1 MLWFNFVC
9 FLVVVDELSASWCEC
24 CLWVEVQCAHGLP
37 ELMELL
43 QEVLWKLYKLNSGG
57 LPTMVCWEHER
68 LFSALWGSLCADP
81 YGTVAVGFPKVT
93 LHRARSIP
101 GRRLVKGLT
110 HCWLCKQ
117 PAICKAGWICLKQSA
132 VYTSL
137 NQVHLFHLCLIDK
150 LGVIKT
156 NFRFIQFIQIFFFSY
171 RCVLHCNYHKFTR
184 WHLHDNTTKA

>member
-1 MLWFNFVC
+1 
-9 FLVVVDELSASWCEC
+9 
-24 CLWVEVQCAHGLP
+24 
-37 ELMELL
+37 
-43 QEVLWKLYKLNSGG
+43 
-57 LPTMVCWEHER
+57 MVCWEHER

-156 NFRFIQFIQIFFFSY
+156 NFRFIQFIQIFLFPTDVYCTVITINLLGGICMTTPRKLNTVLSFAAFGDHNPCYPAMCDARFIQLRWCFS
-171 RCVLHCNYHKFTR
+171 R
-184 WHLHDNTTKA
+184 